1 MIHTFVFNY
10 DNLETGGYLIQLLQV
25 KFTNVGIII
34 EFELMKFYKMDPM
47 LLGCDNWGEG
57 RLGRG
62 NGGWRTVNKPLI
74 LPSYFQAMPIFCIHL
89 KKQLIWNCTLVI
101 CSTEIEDLF

>member
-47 LLGCDNWGEG
+47 LLGCN
-57 RLGRG
+57 
-62 NGGWRTVNKPLI
+62 N
-74 LPSYFQAMPIFCIHL
+74 
-89 KKQLIWNCTLVI
+89 
-101 CSTEIEDLF
+101 